1 MSKESKAFDTEGRL
15 LDFAVSVI
23 DTTESLPET
32 EAGNYISS
40 ELIRSATS
48 SAVRYAE
55 AQGAG
60 SRGGFVENLKECLKA
75 LRGAKIWLMMIQ
87 RASLIKSAS
96 KLERVMEENEA
107 LIAIFAKSIKTATQ
121 KGEK

>member
-1 MSKESKAFDTEGRL
+1 

-40 ELIRSATS
+40 ELVRSATS

-60 SRGGFVENLKECLKA
+60 SRGGFVENLKGCLKQ
-75 LRGAKIWLMMIQ
+75 LRVAKIWLMMIE

-96 KLERVMEENEA
+96 KLERVIEENEA

-121 KGEK
+121 KGERGS